1 MTKEATLKVIKNS
14 VDDDSN
20 DNKKRKKSMLK
31 KKTALEINIDSL
43 NASELEIN
51 SDSSGGDDDD
61 KE

>member
-1 MTKEATLKVIKNS
+1 
-14 VDDDSN
+14 
-20 DNKKRKKSMLK
+20 MLK